1 MFVSGQKN
9 IFLNIEFFDVSNEIK
24 KLLKFL
30 TLEKTGV
37 KKTRGKKRI
46 LDPRIPWVLLDPSGF
61 QDPKESAFPPRLF
74 HLSKSHFQHGIHLIH

>member
-9 IFLNIEFFDVSNEIK
+9 IFLNIEFFDVSSETK

-37 KKTRGKKRI
+37 KKTFLHRGQKTIFSDIEYFEFSSEMEK
-46 LDPRIPWVLLDPSGF
+46 LQNFCV
-61 QDPKESAFPPRLF
+61 
-74 HLSKSHFQHGIHLIH
+74 